1 MTVPLLTGLTSR
13 SEHTHRPYAWLPA
26 LIIAMTIVTLV
37 IGVFVLHYVEHRL
50 VAATGQN
57 LTLAAADI
65 TDKLDRLL
73 FERYGD
79 ALMMARTFS
88 ARMEDPAFLSAYLH
102 TMKDVHSPVYLW
114 LGVVE
119 AGGTLIASTDPD
131 LIGRDWRR
139 QQWFQAARDT
149 KAVHVGDVTPYEA
162 VNGMEAVAFTA
173 PVFGDKG
180 TFLGVV
186 TTRVGIHMLENVL
199 TQTIEAMRSRL
210 AGPLNIEY
218 QFLTH
223 NGRAFIDSD
232 LAHKGGVNLKRAGLP
247 SALLSES
254 GEPGYVEEEHLR
266 RHVSVVSGYAR
277 THGYGDYE
285 GPNWAVL
292 IRMDRDA
299 ILSPVRLVLINIGLA
314 GAVVWVPMFV
324 ALLWATGRLRREW
337 EQTQQETGR
346 AQAAEAARRHSEART
361 RESEERYRSVV
372 SALKDGV
379 VLLDGAGTVQAS
391 NPSAE
396 RILGHPAKELIGTP
410 LAHAMRQVIH
420 EDGTP
425 CEPGMLPPM
434 VTIRTGEPCSDV
446 ILGIRSDEG
455 TVEWL
460 SMNSRPLTPANEQG
474 ADVVVVSFADITEQ
488 KRAEQRL
495 RVQHAITR
503 VVAEATTLKEAASLI
518 LESIC
523 EPLGWSLGILW
534 IVDRQAK
541 ILRCMD
547 SWASPKADVG
557 SFQKASE
564 QWTFSKGVGLPGR
577 VWESRSPAWIVDIA
591 LDRNFPRLPSAAAV
605 GLHAAAAFPILLGGE
620 MEGVLEFFTPD
631 VRDPDDH
638 VLTLMAAIGSQVG
651 HLIERKQ
658 LEEQLRQA
666 QKMEAIG
673 RLAGGIA
680 HDFNNLLTVIGG
692 YSEVGISRLSA
703 DDPLRADLEEIKQ
716 AGDRAA
722 ALTSQL
728 LSFGRR
734 QVVQPKVLDLCMVLM
749 NLEKMLHRLIGED
762 VNLVVSLG
770 PSLGRIRIDPGQ
782 IEQVILNLV
791 VNARDAMPKG
801 GRLTLETEN
810 VELTTAIAAR
820 EVTLL
825 PGSYVTLAVSDTGS
839 GMDDYTQ
846 SHMFEPFFT
855 TKEHGKGTGLGLS
868 TVYGIV
874 KQSGA
879 DIIVESQP
887 GRGTTFTV
895 YFPRVSESDARISEV
910 NRLPL
915 AAIGGHETLLL
926 VEDEPAIRSLAGDIL
941 RQHGYKVLEARHG
954 LEALL
959 AGSQY
964 LGPIQLLITDVI
976 MPQMSGNEV
985 AERMTRERPDLKVLY
1000 ISGYTDDA
1008 IIHRG
1013 IIQEG
1018 TAFLQKPFSP
1028 DALVRKVREVLDGV
1042 S

>member
-1 MTVPLLTGLTSR
+1 
-13 SEHTHRPYAWLPA
+13 
-26 LIIAMTIVTLV
+26 
-37 IGVFVLHYVEHRL
+37 
-50 VAATGQN
+50 
-57 LTLAAADI
+57 
-65 TDKLDRLL
+65 
-73 FERYGD
+73 
-79 ALMMARTFS
+79 
-88 ARMEDPAFLSAYLH
+88 
-102 TMKDVHSPVYLW
+102 
-114 LGVVE
+114 
-119 AGGTLIASTDPD
+119 
-131 LIGRDWRR
+131 
-139 QQWFQAARDT
+139 
-149 KAVHVGDVTPYEA
+149 
-162 VNGMEAVAFTA
+162 
-173 PVFGDKG
+173 
-180 TFLGVV
+180 
-186 TTRVGIHMLENVL
+186 
-199 TQTIEAMRSRL
+199 
-210 AGPLNIEY
+210 
-218 QFLTH
+218 
-223 NGRAFIDSD
+223 
-232 LAHKGGVNLKRAGLP
+232 
-247 SALLSES
+247 
-254 GEPGYVEEEHLR
+254 
-266 RHVSVVSGYAR
+266 
-277 THGYGDYE
+277 
-285 GPNWAVL
+285 
-292 IRMDRDA
+292 
-299 ILSPVRLVLINIGLA
+299 
-314 GAVVWVPMFV
+314 
-324 ALLWATGRLRREW
+324 
-337 EQTQQETGR
+337 
-346 AQAAEAARRHSEART
+346 
-361 RESEERYRSVV
+361 
-372 SALKDGV
+372 
-379 VLLDGAGTVQAS
+379 
-391 NPSAE
+391 
-396 RILGHPAKELIGTP
+396 
-410 LAHAMRQVIH
+410 
-420 EDGTP
+420 
-425 CEPGMLPPM
+425 
-434 VTIRTGEPCSDV
+434 
-446 ILGIRSDEG
+446 
-455 TVEWL
+455 
-460 SMNSRPLTPANEQG
+460 
-474 ADVVVVSFADITEQ
+474 
-488 KRAEQRL
+488 
-495 RVQHAITR
+495 
-503 VVAEATTLKEAASLI
+503 
-518 LESIC
+518 
-523 EPLGWSLGILW
+523 
-534 IVDRQAK
+534 
-541 ILRCMD
+541 
-547 SWASPKADVG
+547 
-557 SFQKASE
+557 
-564 QWTFSKGVGLPGR
+564 
-577 VWESRSPAWIVDIA
+577 
-591 LDRNFPRLPSAAAV
+591 
-605 GLHAAAAFPILLGGE
+605 
-620 MEGVLEFFTPD
+620 EFFTPD

-728 LSFGRR
+728 LSFSRR

-887 GRGTTFTV
+887 GRGTTVTV